1 LLFIEHLRPRLRK
14 GINDASHPGR
24 LTALHLG
31 DRRAMWEFSDFP
43 AKSTG
48 PSFPKSSRVPWF
60 IHETVRMH
68 PAQFSGAWSLL
79 SLMNDRISRSQQG
92 QTQMQQVLIP
102 TAEEIR
108 LMARACCQSER
119 MRLKNE
125 ISFARGNALWGGPSS
140 EETITALKTAVDAID
155 RRLNEL
161 TSPDH
166 VSV

>member
-1 LLFIEHLRPRLRK
+1 
-14 GINDASHPGR
+14 
-24 LTALHLG
+24 
-31 DRRAMWEFSDFP
+31 
-43 AKSTG
+43 
-48 PSFPKSSRVPWF
+48 
-60 IHETVRMH
+60 
-68 PAQFSGAWSLL
+68 
-79 SLMNDRISRSQQG
+79 
-92 QTQMQQVLIP
+92 MQQVLIP

-108 LMARACCQSER
+108 LMARARCQSER
-119 MRLKNE
+119 IRLKNE